1 MLRRYAVFSGVFGKT
16 EAKIIRK
23 ETSVSF
29 FCTQKRHTNGI
40 KEKRRKNICIQLH
53 NELMP

>member
-16 EAKIIRK
+16 EAKLIRK

-29 FCTQKRHTNGI
+29 FVLKNDILMVSKKKGEKIYVFSYTTN
-40 KEKRRKNICIQLH
+40 
-53 NELMP
+53 